1 MPVTPRSVAKTV
13 KPSASWGEPSV
24 LVRPVRLDPF
34 GQHVLLGKVE
44 VSSACARV
52 WRKVQLCFVVQRRS
66 VLHVHV
72 QGLLRRLLPAGL
84 SPITLWRGGNTASQG
99 TNRQEGPAGEGDR
112 FVRHV
117 SKFCTCI
124 VQVVKPALCV
134 APAVEAGEM
143 LRTVQELK
151 EHPQWWFDVCVIRN
165 YKSSWR

>member
-1 MPVTPRSVAKTV
+1 M
-13 KPSASWGEPSV
+13 

-72 QGLLRRLLPAGL
+72 QGLLRRLPPAGL

-99 TNRQEGPAGEGDR
+99 TNRQEEPAGGGDR
-112 FVRHV
+112 FVNRM
-117 SKFCTCI
+117 SKFCTCSK
-124 VQVVKPALCV
+124 QVVKPALCV
-134 APAVEAGEM
+134 APAFKAEGL
-143 LRTVQELK
+143 LRTEQELT
-151 EHPQWWFDVCVIRN
+151 EHPFVWFEVCVLRN